1 RPLMPRITSGKK
13 QMKINFS
20 DLSRKL
26 FGLVA
31 VVTITSAAL
40 VAQSGDDSA
49 VRAAVQQVFTQLQ
62 SHDYS
67 SVYDS
72 LPSATRTRMPKSR
85 FVSALQRA
93 QDRYVLDR
101 IGIGNV
107 RVSGNLAVVDTEL
120 FGRISQPFPAEG
132 KIAVQQ
138 YLVREDGK
146 WRVATG
152 DNGTIQKFLKSNP
165 AFARKFPIRQP
176 RIYVKQGD
184 KWVEFKGMGVR
195 S

>member
-1 RPLMPRITSGKK
+1 
-13 QMKINFS
+13 MKTNY
-20 DLSRKL
+20 SRWL
-26 FGLVA
+26 RTAG
-31 VVTITSAAL
+31 AAL
-40 VAQSGDDSA
+40 LLLLTVSVAFVVAQSSEEST
-49 VRAAVQQVFTQLQ
+49 VRAVVQQVFSQLQ
-62 SHDYS
+62 SHDYG

-72 LPSATRTRMPKSR
+72 LPSSTRTRMTKAR
-85 FVSALQRA
+85 FISALQRA

-152 DNGTIQKFLKSNP
+152 DNGTIQRFLKSNP

-184 KWVEFKGMGVR
+184 KWVEFKGVGAR
-195 S
+195 G

>member
-1 RPLMPRITSGKK
+1 
-13 QMKINFS
+13 MKTNHS
-20 DLSRKL
+20 RLSRTA
-26 FGLVA
+26 F
-31 VVTITSAAL
+31 AAL
-40 VAQSGDDSA
+40 VLLITTSVSFVAQSSEESA
-49 VRAAVQQVFTQLQ
+49 VRAVVQQVFSQLQ

-72 LPSATRTRMPKSR
+72 LPSSTRTRMPKSR
-85 FVSALQRA
+85 FISALQRA

-101 IGIGNV
+101 ISVGQV
-107 RVSGNLAVVDTEL
+107 RVAGNLAVVDTEL

-138 YLVREDGK
+138 YLVREDGQ

-152 DNGTIQKFLKSNP
+152 DNGTIQRFLKSNP

-176 RIYVKQGD
+176 RIYVKQNN
-184 KWVEFKGMGVR
+184 KWVEFKGVGFR
-195 S
+195 G

>member
-1 RPLMPRITSGKK
+1 
-13 QMKINFS
+13 MKINYS
-20 DLSRKL
+20 RLSRTA
-26 FGLVA
+26 FAA
-31 VVTITSAAL
+31 VLLLLSASVSI
-40 VAQSGDDSA
+40 VAQSSEESA
-49 VRAAVQQVFTQLQ
+49 VRAVVQQVFSQLQ

-72 LPSATRTRMPKSR
+72 LPSSTRTRLPKSR
-85 FVSALQRA
+85 FISSLQRA

-101 IGIGNV
+101 IGIGKV
-107 RVSGNLAVVDTEL
+107 RVAGNLAVVDTEL

-152 DNGTIQKFLKSNP
+152 DNGTIQRFLKSNP

-184 KWVEFKGMGVR
+184 KWVEFKGVGVR
-195 S
+195 G

>member
-1 RPLMPRITSGKK
+1 
-13 QMKINFS
+13 MKINH
-20 DLSRKL
+20 SRLRRTGCAAIL
-26 FGLVA
+26 FLMTVP
-31 VVTITSAAL
+31 VSF
-40 VAQSGDDSA
+40 VAQSSEESA
-49 VRAAVQQVFTQLQ
+49 VRAVVQQVFSQLQ
-62 SHDYS
+62 SHNYG

-72 LPSATRTRMPKSR
+72 LPSTTRSRLPKSR
-85 FVSALQRA
+85 FISSLQRA

-101 IGIGNV
+101 IGIGKV
-107 RVSGNLAVVDTEL
+107 RIAGDLAVVDTEL
-120 FGRISQPFPAEG
+120 FGRVSQPFPAEG

-152 DNGTIQKFLKSNP
+152 DNGTIQRFLKSNP

-184 KWVEFKGMGVR
+184 KWVEFKGLSVR
-195 S
+195 G

>member
-1 RPLMPRITSGKK
+1 
-13 QMKINFS
+13 MKTNY
-20 DLSRKL
+20 SRL
-26 FGLVA
+26 LRTAGTALLLLVIP
-31 VVTITSAAL
+31 VSLV
-40 VAQSGDDSA
+40 VAQSSEEST
-49 VRAAVQQVFTQLQ
+49 VRSVVQQVFSQLQ
-62 SHDYS
+62 SHDYG

-72 LPSATRTRMPKSR
+72 LPSSTRTRMTKSR
-85 FVSALQRA
+85 FISALQRA

-101 IGIGNV
+101 IRIGNV

-152 DNGTIQKFLKSNP
+152 DNGTIQRFLKSNP
-165 AFARKFPIRQP
+165 VFARKFPIRQP

-184 KWVEFKGMGVR
+184 KWVEFKGVGAR
-195 S
+195 G

>member
-1 RPLMPRITSGKK
+1 
-13 QMKINFS
+13 MKIKYS
-20 DLSRKL
+20 RLSAIALASLLLLLGAPPL
-26 FGLVA
+26 F
-31 VVTITSAAL
+31 
-40 VAQSGDDSA
+40 VAQSSPESA
-49 VRAAVQQVFTQLQ
+49 VRAVVQQVFSQLQ

-72 LPSATRTRMPKSR
+72 LPASTRARMTKSR
-85 FVSALQRA
+85 FVSSLQRA

-107 RVSGNLAVVDTEL
+107 RVSGDLAVVDTEL

-138 YLVREDGK
+138 YLVREDGN

-152 DNGTIQKFLKSNP
+152 DNSTIHRFLKSNP

-176 RIYVKQGD
+176 RIYVKQGN
-184 KWVEFKGMGVR
+184 KWVEFKGMSGR
-195 S
+195 

>member
-1 RPLMPRITSGKK
+1 MRTNYNRLLRTAG
-13 QMKINFS
+13 
-20 DLSRKL
+20 
-26 FGLVA
+26 
-31 VVTITSAAL
+31 AAL
-40 VAQSGDDSA
+40 LLLVIPISLVVAQSSEESA
-49 VRAAVQQVFTQLQ
+49 VRSVVQQVFSQLQ
-62 SHDYS
+62 SHDYG

-72 LPSATRTRMPKSR
+72 LPSATRTRMTKSR

-152 DNGTIQKFLKSNP
+152 DNGTIQRFLKSNP
-165 AFARKFPIRQP
+165 AFARKFPIRRP

-184 KWVEFKGMGVR
+184 KWVEFKGVGAR
-195 S
+195 G

>member
-1 RPLMPRITSGKK
+1 
-13 QMKINFS
+13 MKTNY
-20 DLSRKL
+20 SRL
-26 FGLVA
+26 LRTAGTALLLLVIP
-31 VVTITSAAL
+31 VSLV
-40 VAQSGDDSA
+40 VAQSSEEST
-49 VRAAVQQVFTQLQ
+49 VRSVVQQVFSQLQ
-62 SHDYS
+62 SHDYG

-72 LPSATRTRMPKSR
+72 LPSSTRTRMTKSR
-85 FVSALQRA
+85 FISALQRA

-152 DNGTIQKFLKSNP
+152 DNGTIQRFLKSNP

-184 KWVEFKGMGVR
+184 KWVEFKGVGAR
-195 S
+195 G